1 MNSTEE
7 TSLIHRLNQPEHQ
20 RQAFEQLVNLYSPQ
34 LYRQIR
40 RMVYSHDDT
49 NDILQNTFI
58 KAWVNL
64 DTFRG
69 DARLSTWLY
78 RIATNE
84 TLNFLQRKKD
94 MTGLD
99 DAPTAIVNQLTA
111 DEYFDTWKNDF
122 SAMLTAVMTTP
133 STGSLKEYIDIESV
147 VNFFMVNSLSSNHEM
162 RHPKSFK
169 LYKDSLD
176 GVYKF
181 GPVWDFD
188 WAFTFDGREG
198 APANTPMV
206 DNNGDCGGYTFIK
219 ALLSNE
225 EIRTLYQQKW
235 NAFVKDG
242 YPELKAYMEEY
253 ATLIEPS
260 AKENGVLWPADYSV
274 DWRLSESS
282 FDFRENFDK
291 LKAWIQQRINYCN
304 EDPNFGLYR

>member
-7 TSLIHRLNQPEHQ
+7 TSLIHRLNQPEYQ

-99 DAPTAIVNQLTA
+99 DAPTA
-111 DEYFDTWKNDF
+111 DEYFD
-122 SAMLTAVMTTP
+122 
-133 STGSLKEYIDIESV
+133 
-147 VNFFMVNSLSSNHEM
+147 
-162 RHPKSFK
+162 
-169 LYKDSLD
+169 
-176 GVYKF
+176 
-181 GPVWDFD
+181 
-188 WAFTFDGREG
+188 
-198 APANTPMV
+198 
-206 DNNGDCGGYTFIK
+206 
-219 ALLSNE
+219 
-225 EIRTLYQQKW
+225 
-235 NAFVKDG
+235 
-242 YPELKAYMEEY
+242 
-253 ATLIEPS
+253 
-260 AKENGVLWPADYSV
+260 
-274 DWRLSESS
+274 
-282 FDFRENFDK
+282 
-291 LKAWIQQRINYCN
+291 
-304 EDPNFGLYR
+304 

>member
-7 TSLIHRLNQPEHQ
+7 TSLIHRLNKPEYQ

-162 RHPKSFK
+162 RLPKSF
-169 LYKDSLD
+169 
-176 GVYKF
+176 
-181 GPVWDFD
+181 
-188 WAFTFDGREG
+188 
-198 APANTPMV
+198 
-206 DNNGDCGGYTFIK
+206 
-219 ALLSNE
+219 
-225 EIRTLYQQKW
+225 
-235 NAFVKDG
+235 
-242 YPELKAYMEEY
+242 
-253 ATLIEPS
+253 
-260 AKENGVLWPADYSV
+260 
-274 DWRLSESS
+274 
-282 FDFRENFDK
+282 
-291 LKAWIQQRINYCN
+291 
-304 EDPNFGLYR
+304 

>member
-94 MTGLD
+94 TTGLD
-99 DAPTAIVNQLTA
+99 DAPSAIVN
-111 DEYFDTWKNDF
+111 
-122 SAMLTAVMTTP
+122 
-133 STGSLKEYIDIESV
+133 
-147 VNFFMVNSLSSNHEM
+147 
-162 RHPKSFK
+162 
-169 LYKDSLD
+169 
-176 GVYKF
+176 
-181 GPVWDFD
+181 
-188 WAFTFDGREG
+188 
-198 APANTPMV
+198 
-206 DNNGDCGGYTFIK
+206 
-219 ALLSNE
+219 
-225 EIRTLYQQKW
+225 
-235 NAFVKDG
+235 
-242 YPELKAYMEEY
+242 
-253 ATLIEPS
+253 
-260 AKENGVLWPADYSV
+260 
-274 DWRLSESS
+274 
-282 FDFRENFDK
+282 
-291 LKAWIQQRINYCN
+291 
-304 EDPNFGLYR
+304 

>member
-7 TSLIHRLNQPEHQ
+7 TSLIHRLNQPEYQ

-99 DAPTAIVNQLTA
+99 DAPTAIDGNETELQLQKA
-111 DEYFDTWKNDF
+111 IASLPDKQR
-122 SAMLTAVMTTP
+122 AVFH
-133 STGSLKEYIDIESV
+133 LKYYEEMKYEEMSSILNTSV
-147 VNFFMVNSLSSNHEM
+147 
-162 RHPKSFK
+162 
-169 LYKDSLD
+169 
-176 GVYKF
+176 
-181 GPVWDFD
+181 
-188 WAFTFDGREG
+188 G
-198 APANTPMV
+198 A
-206 DNNGDCGGYTFIK
+206 
-219 ALLSNE
+219 
-225 EIRTLYQQKW
+225 
-235 NAFVKDG
+235 
-242 YPELKAYMEEY
+242 LKASYHH
-253 ATLIEPS
+253 AVKKIC
-260 AKENGVLWPADYSV
+260 
-274 DWRLSESS
+274 
-282 FDFRENFDK
+282 DFFKSQD
-291 LKAWIQQRINYCN
+291 
-304 EDPNFGLYR
+304 

>member
-94 MTGLD
+94 TTGLD
-99 DAPTAIVNQLTA
+99 DAPSAIVRIFRWRRNGA
-111 DEYFDTWKNDF
+111 
-122 SAMLTAVMTTP
+122 
-133 STGSLKEYIDIESV
+133 SV
-147 VNFFMVNSLSSNHEM
+147 A
-162 RHPKSFK
+162 KSHRQFAEQATCRIPFK
-169 LYKDSLD
+169 
-176 GVYKF
+176 
-181 GPVWDFD
+181 
-188 WAFTFDGREG
+188 
-198 APANTPMV
+198 
-206 DNNGDCGGYTFIK
+206 
-219 ALLSNE
+219 
-225 EIRTLYQQKW
+225 
-235 NAFVKDG
+235 
-242 YPELKAYMEEY
+242 
-253 ATLIEPS
+253 
-260 AKENGVLWPADYSV
+260 VL
-274 DWRLSESS
+274 
-282 FDFRENFDK
+282 
-291 LKAWIQQRINYCN
+291 
-304 EDPNFGLYR
+304 